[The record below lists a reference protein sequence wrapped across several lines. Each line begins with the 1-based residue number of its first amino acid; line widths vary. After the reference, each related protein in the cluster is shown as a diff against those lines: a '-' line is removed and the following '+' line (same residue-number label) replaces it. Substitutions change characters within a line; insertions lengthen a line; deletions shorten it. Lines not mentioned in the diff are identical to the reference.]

1 MDNLYLE
8 VLIERG
14 LLGWLVLGLLAA
26 WAWRCVAQGLKAGDP
41 LALALAGSL
50 SAMGVLGLVI
60 SVTELPRI
68 AFMLLLILLTTSHF
82 RRIPQYSR
90 YVTERQKGVSAVF
103 SDGRPSR
110 AQPPGPLQEKEV

>member
-1 MDNLYLE
+1 
-8 VLIERG
+8 
-14 LLGWLVLGLLAA
+14 
-26 WAWRCVAQGLKAGDP
+26 
-41 LALALAGSL
+41 
-50 SAMGVLGLVI
+50 MGVLGLVI

-90 YVTERQKGVSAVF
+90 CVTERQKGASAVF

-110 AQPPGPLQEKEV
+110 ARPPGPIQEKEV

>member
-1 MDNLYLE
+1 MLVGGAGRGAFASGGLPALYDWMT
-8 VLIERG
+8 VLWVSLI
-14 LLGWLVLGLLAA
+14 
-26 WAWRCVAQGLKAGDP
+26 P

-68 AFMLLLILLTTSHF
+68 AFMLLLVLLTTSHF

-90 YVTERQKGVSAVF
+90 PVT
-103 SDGRPSR
+103 DCN
-110 AQPPGPLQEKEV
+110 

>member
-1 MDNLYLE
+1 
-8 VLIERG
+8 
-14 LLGWLVLGLLAA
+14 
-26 WAWRCVAQGLKAGDP
+26 
-41 LALALAGSL
+41 
-50 SAMGVLGLVI
+50 MGVLGLVI